1 MKHFLTII
9 LAIALVSCS
18 TSYRTIYINTP
29 EKEFDAEQILYQTR
43 PELIPYYEAGVLK
56 ITSMREY
63 TQETAPRYELETK
76 FVRYYLKSY
85 EEKVQCLKE
94 HFPEMYDQF
103 SKGYIEVH
111 SIYRFVDN
119 GGNIRYNVN
128 YFRVYDYY
136 YYYLPFMHP
145 YGGYRYEYMPR
156 PLPRQSPRPPRPHN
170 VQPRPRRR

>member
-63 TQETAPRYELETK
+63 RQETAPRYELETK

-85 EEKVQCLKE
+85 EEKIQCLKE

-103 SKGYIEVH
+103 SKGYIDVH

-156 PLPRQSPRPPRPHN
+156 PLPRQSPRPPRPQH